1 MFRPAVFEVARRL
14 SAGRGDLFVDLAG
27 ATIRNVSRGVIGVAL
42 LQALLIGIGLLAAG
56 VPGAG
61 LITFLALILA
71 VVQIGPTILVI
82 GAIIWA
88 WSSLDTLGAVLFTAY
103 MIPATLID
111 NVLKPIV
118 MSRGL
123 TTPMPVILVGV
134 IGGTLS
140 HGIIGLFVGPI
151 VLAVAYELLV
161 LWVQRDGDAQ
171 GDEAVE
177 AAGTAAEPPS

>member
-1 MFRPAVFEVARRL
+1 VRAFARRIA
-14 SAGRGDLFVDLAG
+14 AGRGDLFVNLAG

-42 LQALLIGIGLLAAG
+42 LQTLLIGVGLLAAG

-71 VVQIGPTILVI
+71 VIQIGPGILII
-82 GAIIWA
+82 GTIIWA
-88 WSSLDTLGAVLFTAY
+88 WFNLDTLGAALFTAY
-103 MIPATLID
+103 MIPASLID
-111 NVLKPIV
+111 NVLRPIV
-118 MSRGL
+118 MSHGL
-123 TTPMPVILVGV
+123 STPMPVILVGV

-161 LWVQRDGDAQ
+161 LWVRRDDAAPA
-171 GDEAVE
+171 GEAVE
-177 AAGTAAEPPS
+177 EAGGAATPPS